1 MTEYDTYYDVGL
13 GGGRNTLT
21 AKRFWEAAAEEQF
34 IVQQCDDCSEH
45 VFPPQDVC
53 PYCWA
58 DALTWTEV
66 SGDGVVH
73 SFSTVHVDLHAA
85 WEERVPYTVAFVHL
99 DEGPFV
105 VSTLVDCEPDEVEIG
120 TNVEVVFGELPG
132 EDGVFPQ
139 FRPIT
144 RDSE

>member
-21 AKRFWEAAAEEQF
+21 AKRFWEASAEERF
-34 IVQQCDDCSEH
+34 VVQQCGDCSEH

-58 DALTWTEV
+58 DALAWTEV

-73 SFSTVHVDLHAA
+73 SFSTVYIDLHEA
-85 WEERVPYTVAFVHL
+85 WAERVPYTVAFVRL
-99 DEGPFV
+99 AEGPLV
-105 VSTLVDCEPDEVEIG
+105 VSNLVDCDPDEAEIG
-120 TNVEVVFGELPG
+120 MDVEVVFGELPG

-139 FRPIT
+139 FRPAT
-144 RDSE
+144 GDSG